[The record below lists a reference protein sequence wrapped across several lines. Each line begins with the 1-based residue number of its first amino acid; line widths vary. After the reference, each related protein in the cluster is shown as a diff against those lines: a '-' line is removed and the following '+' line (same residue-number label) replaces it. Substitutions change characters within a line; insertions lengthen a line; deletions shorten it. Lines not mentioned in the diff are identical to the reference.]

1 MHLKGIFQAFLG
13 IRILSFRCSEFFLL
27 SYTLKWYLTRNNQKD
42 LTKMYIPIN
51 CYLKGITSSHSRKTM
66 QGKLSQEIKT
76 LKLFY
81 TDVNLTEWK
90 LMNSPNTISSTFVSW
105 KPNTFSAWHVI
116 IPWSSKRTS
125 LIANWSAVIVW
136 WLWSP
141 PFLPCTD
148 HLMFGVGLPD
158 AEALSDKFPPSCIE
172 ICDGGLLV
180 NRGGATDEIWKHI
193 NNIQKKHTSIK
204 NALIKNA
211 NFIIILYT
219 P

>member
-1 MHLKGIFQAFLG
+1 
-13 IRILSFRCSEFFLL
+13 
-27 SYTLKWYLTRNNQKD
+27 
-42 LTKMYIPIN
+42 MYIPIN
-51 CYLKGITSSHSRKTM
+51 CYLKGITSSYSRKTK

-105 KPNTFSAWHVI
+105 KPNTFSARHVI

-136 WLWSP
+136 RLWSP

-193 NNIQKKHTSIK
+193 NNIQKKHTCIK
-204 NALIKNA
+204 KCINKECK
-211 NFIIILYT
+211 LYHYTLHTITKTNKQIDELT
-219 P
+219 PKWRFKSVKVFKMWKYFSTDNLTW